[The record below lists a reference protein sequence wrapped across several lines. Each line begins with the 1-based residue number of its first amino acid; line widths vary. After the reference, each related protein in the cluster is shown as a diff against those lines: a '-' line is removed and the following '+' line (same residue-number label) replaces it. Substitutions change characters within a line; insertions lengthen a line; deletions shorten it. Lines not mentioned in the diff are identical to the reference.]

1 MEKVRIYFRN
11 KEIELESDNPK
22 QAKEL
27 AFKYNQRLNSF
38 GSPLKV
44 SDVKVALVTGIKME
58 YEIEQLKA
66 KLEEASKAAH
76 TAKDASGLQIEANT
90 ELTETLDH
98 LALYLNSISE
108 KLESA

>member
-22 QAKEL
+22 QVKDF
-27 AFKYNQRLNSF
+27 AFRYNQRLNSF

-44 SDVKVALVTGIKME
+44 SDIKVALVTGIKME

-66 KLEEASKAAH
+66 KLEEANESIRNAQN
-76 TAKDASGLQIEANT
+76 TSESQKDANN
-90 ELTETLDH
+90 ELSETLDH

-108 KLESA
+108 KLENA